1 MFFLILLG
9 SNVDRHACH
18 CAECFKHCSFGG
30 QNVLEIKD
38 QVLKIILRNRQT
50 HAHCLKK
57 KKENLVE
64 LWHTSVSTV
73 SLLSCHF
80 SNYTIAL

>member
-18 CAECFKHCSFGG
+18 CAECFKHYSFGG
-30 QNVLEIKD
+30 INVLEIKD

-50 HAHCLKK
+50 HA
-57 KKENLVE
+57 N
-64 LWHTSVSTV
+64 
-73 SLLSCHF
+73 
-80 SNYTIAL
+80 